1 MTPLVVRHRP
11 QTVGYLGLL
20 FVSFGTSHTATL
32 LTLLPGARWAG
43 ARGAVAT
50 LSWYCVYVLLLAVN
64 GSLEAFAHAVATPA
78 QVTTPAPP
86 RRGDTVSR
94 RALSAFCVLF
104 ADQVQSL
111 GGAQIVAF
119 VLFACAANPAM
130 SRRGTAGLVLAN
142 CVSMGVRIVYCA
154 VFVARYFAPRGEQHR
169 EPAIPSPLRRA
180 LPAPLVLG
188 AFVVSFCLTHLSE
201 ASRRRGLDGIEQP
214 SAQQLVSAHGAHVA
228 RGVLCL
234 ASVAAAFVF
243 SERAFVR
250 DLRDLRRSGAAKAE

>member
-1 MTPLVVRHRP
+1 M
-11 QTVGYLGLL
+11 
-20 FVSFGTSHTATL
+20 
-32 LTLLPGARWAG
+32 
-43 ARGAVAT
+43 
-50 LSWYCVYVLLLAVN
+50 
-64 GSLEAFAHAVATPA
+64 
-78 QVTTPAPP
+78 
-86 RRGDTVSR
+86 
-94 RALSAFCVLF
+94 
-104 ADQVQSL
+104 QSL

-119 VLFACAANPAM
+119 ALFACAANPAM

-154 VFVARYFAPRGEQHR
+154 FFVARYFAPRKQHR
-169 EPAIPSPLRRA
+169 ESTIPSPLRRA

-250 DLRDLRRSGAAKAE
+250 DLRDLRKSDAAKAE